1 MIKLNFKKLCNISLR
16 KQTAKQEGNDKRQ
29 LHNFSPEFFRTYV
42 VTIRHNI
49 TARLENRFSFKTDN
63 S

>member
-1 MIKLNFKKLCNISLR
+1 MIKLNFKKYITFLSR
-16 KQTAKQEGNDKRQ
+16 KHTAKQEGNDKRQ